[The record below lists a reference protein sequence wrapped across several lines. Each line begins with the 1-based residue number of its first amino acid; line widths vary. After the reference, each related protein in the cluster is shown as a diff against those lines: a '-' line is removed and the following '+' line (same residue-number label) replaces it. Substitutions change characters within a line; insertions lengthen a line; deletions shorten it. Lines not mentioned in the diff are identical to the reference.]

1 MPTTRVYTVEG
12 AQRAIATL
20 PRELQKELR
29 VASKDIASGIASEAS
44 DRARSQGGVAGLIAR
59 YIKARPDRYPVI
71 EMGSRARLPTS
82 GNGWSRTRRGSR
94 QRIVDLMYGAEFGG
108 GSPRTP
114 QFANHPHRGTRGYF
128 LYPTV
133 RDRERETLDRWLDAL
148 QSALERI

>member
-12 AQRAIATL
+12 AQRAIAKL

-29 VASKDIASGIASEAS
+29 VASKAIASDIASDASA
-44 DRARSQGGVAGLIAR
+44 RAASQGGVAGLIAR
-59 YIKARPDRYPVI
+59 YIKARSDRYPVV

-82 GNGWSRTRRGSR
+82 GTKWSRKRSGSR
-94 QRIVDLMYGAEFGG
+94 QRVVDLMWGAEFGG
-108 GSPRTP
+108 GPPRTP
-114 QFANHPHRGTRGYF
+114 QFSNHPHRGTRGYF

-133 RDRERETLDRWLDAL
+133 RDRERETLDRWLGAL